1 MSKTLSFILIVLAIL
16 LIAYNVTLVNFQNI
30 LEGDSAIALIGIIA
44 SLCAIV
50 LLLIY
55 LTSKRIKDKLNEN

>member
-1 MSKTLSFILIVLAIL
+1 MSKTLSLILIVLAVA
-16 LIAYNVTLVNFQNI
+16 LIAYNVTLVNFQNP
-30 LEGDSAIALIGIIA
+30 LEGNSIIALIGIIA

-55 LTSKRIKDKLNEN
+55 ITSKKIKDKMNQD

>member
-1 MSKTLSFILIVLAIL
+1 MSKALSLILIVLAVA
-16 LIAYNVTLVNFQNI
+16 LIAYNVTLVNFQNP
-30 LEGDSAIALIGIIA
+30 LEGNSIIALIGIIA

-55 LTSKRIKDKLNEN
+55 ITSRKIKDKMNQD

>member
-1 MSKTLSFILIVLAIL
+1 MSRTITIILIVLAVA
-16 LIAYNVTLVNFQNI
+16 LIAYNVTLLNFEK
-30 LEGDSAIALIGIIA
+30 LFEGDSIIALIGIVA

-55 LTSKRIKDKLNEN
+55 NTSKKIQRKMNGD